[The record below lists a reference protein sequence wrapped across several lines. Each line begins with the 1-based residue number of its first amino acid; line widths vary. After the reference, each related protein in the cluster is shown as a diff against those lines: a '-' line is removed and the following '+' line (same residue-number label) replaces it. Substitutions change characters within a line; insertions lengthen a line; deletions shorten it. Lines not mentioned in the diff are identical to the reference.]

1 MIENLSQIQAVELH
15 LSEMQTLVTRE
26 GKTID
31 ITGDKWLL
39 PIVIRDHST
48 IDFGKVPSL
57 KVRNALKYYVS
68 DQLRRIST
76 SAGHKVFHDLW
87 RQVFRNWKKDFHH
100 SSVSEHLIDLFEKS
114 IICLSS

>member
-68 DQLRRIST
+68 DKT
-76 SAGHKVFHDLW
+76 PHTD
-87 RQVFRNWKKDFHH
+87 
-100 SSVSEHLIDLFEKS
+100 VS
-114 IICLSS
+114 LSYVC